1 MRINTVE
8 INMEAFGADFANMDD
23 AEQAKFFK
31 GLARELICWHSD
43 YKVQLQFA
51 YIASKLQLDEK
62 KELDNALGML
72 YFKEAPK

>member
-23 AEQAKFFK
+23 VEQAKFFK

-43 YKVQLQFA
+43 Y
-51 YIASKLQLDEK
+51 
-62 KELDNALGML
+62 N
-72 YFKEAPK
+72 